1 MRSKL
6 RLGATCAAMIGGV
19 LAATGCKGA
28 SADVAADVAANVA
41 ASGTS
46 SAPAAKGVV
55 NDGRTS
61 HAPVLPAR
69 GDTVTGATVRVTYTP
84 ATVIIDRTTLESTLR
99 EVSDDGATY
108 TFEHPT
114 AALES
119 LREGSVMLLQTYA
132 LRKVTAVR
140 RDGAALRVETTPA
153 ALTDAISDGS
163 IKWDHDVTFSRGAL
177 STRGETAVSSSPP
190 KVSFGPPLGGGASSW
205 REKVGNFLV
214 PPLNAASSEATTTTG
229 KISDYGYTLTFTP
242 SDDRINIIVEVTQ
255 KVPSLE
261 LKLTGTGYLQNF
273 ANGGDIEISGGSLTT
288 ADFSNKRLNG
298 EMTLDWV
305 ARTALG
311 TGVADAFILRIPAA
325 FRVPL
330 IIGGIPFSIG
340 IKTAFQI
347 APALT
352 TKQATAEGTFKV
364 TFNGSEGFT
373 ASAGNVTATGSVES
387 DPKVIESS
395 NIFGAGVQGFSAA
408 IQFPKIEL
416 GIGAI
421 GTEAVGYVDIV
432 TSAGSITP
440 GELGIKHCNKH
451 TIIVSGKAG
460 AVFSAFGLSL
470 GEVKKP
476 LFDKTIDKTVPE
488 GVNCEP

>member
-1 MRSKL
+1 MMSL
-6 RLGATCAAMIGGV
+6 RYAYLKGGLIAAV
-19 LAATGCKGA
+19 STVVATGCKRT
-28 SADVAADVAANVA
+28 SADPA
-41 ASGTS
+41 ASTSASGGTPSAS
-46 SAPAAKGVV
+46 SVATSA

-61 HAPVLPAR
+61 HAPLLPALS
-69 GDTVTGATVRVTYTP
+69 DTVQGATVHVTYTP
-84 ATVIIDRTTLESTLR
+84 ATVIVDRATVENALR

-108 TFEHPT
+108 TFEGSST
-114 AALES
+114 ALNALQ
-119 LREGSVMLLQTYA
+119 EGSVMLLQTYA
-132 LRKVTAVR
+132 LRKVTAVH
-140 RDGAALRVETTPA
+140 RDGSHLRVDTRPA
-153 ALTDAISDGS
+153 ALTDAISEGS
-163 IKWDHDVTFSRGAL
+163 IKWDHQVTFARGAL
-177 STRGETAVSSSPP
+177 STRGEAAVSTSPN
-190 KVSFGPPLGGGASSW
+190 VSLAPQRNRSAWL
-205 REKVGNFLV
+205 RNVGDFLV
-214 PPLNAASSEATTTTG
+214 PSLNAATPDATAATG
-229 KISDYGYTLTFTP
+229 TIGDYSYSLAFTP
-242 SDDRINIIVEVTQ
+242 SDDRINVVVEVTK

-298 EMTLDWV
+298 EMNFTWA

-347 APALT
+347 APAFT
-352 TKQATAEGTFKV
+352 TKQATAEGSFKA
-364 TFNGSEGFT
+364 TFNGSEGFAMT
-373 ASAGNVTATGSVES
+373 TGNVTATGNVNA
-387 DPKVIESS
+387 DPNVNDESS
-395 NIFGAGVQGFSAA
+395 IFGAGVQGFSAA

-440 GELGIKHCNKH
+440 GELGARHCNKH
-451 TIIVSGKAG
+451 TLIVSGKVG
-460 AVFSAFGLSL
+460 AQFSAFGLSL
-470 GEVKKP
+470 GEVKAP
-476 LFDKTIDKTVPE
+476 LFDKTIDKSVPE
-488 GVNCEP
+488 GANCEP

>member
-1 MRSKL
+1 MMYRS
-6 RLGATCAAMIGGV
+6 AASAVVI
-19 LAATGCKGA
+19 AATAAAAGCKRA
-28 SADVAADVAANVA
+28 SADPSTRVTLAPT
-41 ASGTS
+41 ASATGASVTPT
-46 SAPAAKGVV
+46 A
-55 NDGRTS
+55 NDGRKS

-69 GDTVTGATVRVTYTP
+69 ADTVIGATVRVTYTP
-84 ATVIIDRTTLESTLR
+84 ATVIVDRATVENTLR

-108 TFEHPT
+108 TFDKPT
-114 AALES
+114 GALES
-119 LREGSVMLLQTYA
+119 LHAGSVMLLQTYA
-132 LRKVTAVR
+132 LRKVTSVQ
-140 RDGAALRVETTPA
+140 RDGSKLTVETTTA
-153 ALTDAISDGS
+153 ALTDAISDGT
-163 IKWDHDVTFSRGAL
+163 IKWDHPVTFSQGGAL

-190 KVSFGPPLGGGASSW
+190 KVSFAVPTAGSSW
-205 REKVGNFLV
+205 LQKAGNFLV
-214 PPLNAASSEATTTTG
+214 PPLNAASSSEAATATG
-229 KISDYGYTLTFTP
+229 KIADYEYSLTFTP
-242 SDDRINIIVEVTQ
+242 SDDRINVVVEVTE

-298 EMTLDWV
+298 EMNFDWV

-311 TGVADAFILRIPAA
+311 TGVSDAFILRIPAA

-347 APALT
+347 APAFT
-352 TKQATAEGTFKV
+352 SKQATAEGSFKA
-364 TFNGSEGFT
+364 TFNGSEGFGI
-373 ASAGNVTATGSVES
+373 SGGNVTATGSVES
-387 DPKVIESS
+387 DPKVVDGS
-395 NIFGAGVQGFSAA
+395 NIFGAGVQGFTAA

-432 TSAGSITP
+432 TSAMSITP
-440 GELGIKHCNKH
+440 GELGIRHCNKH
-451 TIIVSGKAG
+451 EIIVSGKAG
-460 AVFSAFGLSL
+460 AMFSAFGMSL

-476 LFDKTIDKTVPE
+476 LFDKTIDKSVPE
-488 GVNCEP
+488 GTNCEP